1 MQDLKDRY
9 YSVCRKLVRN
19 RPWAGDD
26 ASKASLLAS
35 FQFDK
40 GKLYSLL
47 ALRPNYDSRA
57 EREMT
62 RKKYVASLES
72 RTPEQI
78 SEEEALYVEIKRL
91 EQNERRFKRERDEL
105 LRTLLGVDSGLPEI
119 VGMVD
124 DEGPMGG
131 SVDSGKKRRR
141 GTLDSPM
148 TPSNVISLGP
158 PMPRRAQSAKSAAY
172 GMFSPS
178 YCSGTNIS
186 HLSFSQMPFTASFAL
201 THHQQRQ
208 QPQKQLINLSISVPS
223 SFQFQKP
230 LSPRKSPRS
239 SQNLEYRT
247 QGW

>member
-1 MQDLKDRY
+1 MFHPNPIFTFVNCGMQDLKDRY

-19 RPWAGDD
+19 RSWAGDD
-26 ASKASLLAS
+26 ASKNALLVS

-40 GKLYSLL
+40 GIFHSLRISCMML
-47 ALRPNYDSRA
+47 NHDFHA

-105 LRTLLGVDSGLPEI
+105 LRTLLGVESGLPDI
-119 VGMVD
+119 VGMID

-131 SVDSGKKRRR
+131 SAENGGKRRRR
-141 GTLDSPM
+141 GTLDTPM

-158 PMPRRAQSAKSAAY
+158 PAPRRAQSAKSAAY
-172 GMFSPS
+172 GKL
-178 YCSGTNIS
+178 YVHATE
-186 HLSFSQMPFTASFAL
+186 LSFTEHLP
-201 THHQQRQ
+201 
-208 QPQKQLINLSISVPS
+208 
-223 SFQFQKP
+223 
-230 LSPRKSPRS
+230 
-239 SQNLEYRT
+239 
-247 QGW
+247 

>member
-1 MQDLKDRY
+1 LRWYIIHDRYDYPDGVARTLEVCWVRGMDEYMTFINCDIQDLKDRY

-26 ASKASLLAS
+26 ASKNSLLTS

-40 GKLYSLL
+40 GKVTLFSHFAQMPDQTMLF
-47 ALRPNYDSRA
+47 RT

-105 LRTLLGVDSGLPEI
+105 LKTLVGIESGLPEI

-124 DEGPMGG
+124 DDGPMGG
-131 SVDSGKKRRR
+131 SVEIGGKRRRR
-141 GTLDSPM
+141 GTLDTPM

-158 PMPRRAQSAKSAAY
+158 PAPRRAQSARSAAF
-172 GMFSPS
+172 GKSPS
-178 YCSGTNIS
+178 IK
-186 HLSFSQMPFTASFAL
+186 LLPILLFS
-201 THHQQRQ
+201 
-208 QPQKQLINLSISVPS
+208 
-223 SFQFQKP
+223 
-230 LSPRKSPRS
+230 
-239 SQNLEYRT
+239 
-247 QGW
+247 

>member
-1 MQDLKDRY
+1 MQDMKDRY

-26 ASKASLLAS
+26 GSKNSLLAS

-40 GKLYSLL
+40 GKLHSLL
-47 ALRPNYDSRA
+47 TPCYEFLNSDFRA

-78 SEEEALYVEIKRL
+78 AEEEALYVEIKRL

-119 VGMVD
+119 VSMVD

-131 SVDSGKKRRR
+131 SVDTGGKRRRR

-158 PMPRRAQSAKSAAY
+158 PMPRRAQSAKSVAY
-172 GMFSPS
+172 GR
-178 YCSGTNIS
+178 
-186 HLSFSQMPFTASFAL
+186 SQ
-201 THHQQRQ
+201 
-208 QPQKQLINLSISVPS
+208 S
-223 SFQFQKP
+223 SW
-230 LSPRKSPRS
+230 
-239 SQNLEYRT
+239 N
-247 QGW
+247 